1 MKRVVLWVC
10 ALMMTLIA
18 SVGVAGKYSPY
29 FATEPPREVREHVA
43 SRWPDYE
50 FEDYC
55 EVRGTPKGDYGFAL
69 VHRKNE
75 RILVG
80 YHKVDGEMKYWL
92 KNAGAVPQGKE
103 EAWFDVGTAGWI
115 DETDWVG
122 NSTGRQVYDDGLC
135 FYVTQL
141 DDAGEGYEKMVVY
154 RWENGMFRLSRYR
167 KTEVRGIRVSDDKL
181 DFIDWSNCVYCGAVQ
196 GTVQRDIRYVSFNAL
211 PMWIDDAKEK
221 LTVAPNLQSGDFTS
235 QKVKFT
241 GGQKFPV
248 YTGPGTNYARSG
260 NGKGLVST
268 NGWIEVYGQ
277 KDGWILIQYSI
288 SSDHYRFGWI
298 EKSALPKGTTV
309 PELNFRVAPG
319 DQSVAFNRD
328 SYLTDDPLV
337 SRAKLCTVKAE
348 TDIFYLGSLNDEWA
362 YVMVETADGRW
373 MCGFMPHEDIS
384 NG

>member
-10 ALMMTLIA
+10 TLLMTLMA
-18 SVGVAGKYSPY
+18 SVCVAGTYSPY

-103 EAWFDVGTAGWI
+103 EAWFGVGTAGWEE
-115 DETDWVG
+115 ETDWVG
-122 NSTGRQVYDDGLC
+122 NFTGRQVYDDGLY
-135 FYVTQL
+135 FSVTQL
-141 DDAGEGYEKMVVY
+141 DDAGESYEKMVVY
-154 RWENGMFRLSRYR
+154 RWENGMFRLSSYH
-167 KTEVRGIRVSDDKL
+167 KTEGGGIRVSDDKL
-181 DFIDWSNCVYCGAVQ
+181 DFIDWSNVVYRGAVQ
-196 GTVQRDIRYVSFNAL
+196 GAVQRDIRYVSFNAL
-211 PMWIDDAKEK
+211 PTWIDDAKAK
-221 LTVAPNLQSGDFTS
+221 LTVAPNLKDGAFTA

-241 GGQKFPV
+241 GGQKYPV
-248 YTGPGTNYARSG
+248 YTGPGEDYVRSG

-277 KDGWILIQYSI
+277 KDGYILIQYSI
-288 SSDHYRFGWI
+288 DSSHYRFGWI
-298 EKSALPKGTTV
+298 DRNALPEGTSV
-309 PELNFRVAPG
+309 PAMDFAGISADTLSEITQDTF
-319 DQSVAFNRD
+319 
-328 SYLTDDPLV
+328 LTDDPLF
-337 SRAKLCTVKAE
+337 SQNKLCSLKAGQTVSWLAV
-348 TDIFYLGSLNDEWA
+348 LNDDWA
-362 YVMVETADGRW
+362 YVLVNVNGKM
-373 MCGFMPHEDIS
+373 MCGFVRTDCIV

>member
-18 SVGVAGKYSPY
+18 SVGVAGTYSPY
-29 FATEPPREVREHVA
+29 FETEPPREVREHVA
-43 SRWPDYE
+43 NRWPDYE

-103 EAWFDVGTAGWI
+103 EAWFGVGTAGWEE
-115 DETDWVG
+115 ETDWVG
-122 NSTGRQVYDDGLC
+122 NFTGRQVYDDGLC
-135 FYVTQL
+135 FSVTQL
-141 DDAGEGYEKMVVY
+141 DGSGESYEKMVFY
-154 RWENGMFRLSRYR
+154 RWENGMFRLNSYH
-167 KTEVRGIRVSDDKL
+167 KSESSSIRVSDDKL

-196 GTVQRDIRYVSFNAL
+196 GTVQRDIRYVSFNTL

-221 LTVAPNLQSGDFTS
+221 LTTAPNLQSGDFTS

-268 NGWIEVYGQ
+268 NGWIEV
-277 KDGWILIQYSI
+277 S
-288 SSDHYRFGWI
+288 
-298 EKSALPKGTTV
+298 
-309 PELNFRVAPG
+309 
-319 DQSVAFNRD
+319 
-328 SYLTDDPLV
+328 
-337 SRAKLCTVKAE
+337 
-348 TDIFYLGSLNDEWA
+348 
-362 YVMVETADGRW
+362 
-373 MCGFMPHEDIS
+373 
-384 NG
+384 

>member
-1 MKRVVLWVC
+1 MKKVVLWVC
-10 ALMMTLIA
+10 ALMMTLMA
-18 SVGVAGKYSPY
+18 SVGVAGTYSPY
-29 FATEPPREVREHVA
+29 FTTEPPREVREHVA

-69 VHRKNE
+69 VHRKSE

-103 EAWFDVGTAGWI
+103 EACFTISMVEWKDEFDRDGRP
-115 DETDWVG
+115 
-122 NSTGRQVYDDGLC
+122 TGKVYDDGLW
-135 FYVTQL
+135 FSVTRL
-141 DDAGEGYEKMVVY
+141 DASGESYEKGVCY
-154 RWENGMFRLSRYR
+154 SWENGGFRLTNYS
-167 KTEVRGIRVSDDKL
+167 KATLTDVMVTDDGL
-181 DFIDWSNCVYCGAVQ
+181 DFSEGGNGTYGYVQ

-211 PMWIDDAKEK
+211 PAWIDDAKEK
-221 LTVAPNLQSGDFTS
+221 LTVAPNLRSGDFTS

-298 EKSALPKGTTV
+298 EQSALPKGTTV

-319 DQSVAFNRD
+319 DQSVAFDRD

>member
-1 MKRVVLWVC
+1 MKRIVLWICTVV
-10 ALMMTLIA
+10 MTLIA
-18 SVGVAGKYSPY
+18 SICVAGTYSPY
-29 FATEPPREVREHVA
+29 FEIEPPQEVREHVA

-50 FEDYC
+50 LEDYC

-80 YHKVDGEMKYWL
+80 YHKADGEMKYWL
-92 KNAGAVPQGKE
+92 KNAGAVPQGEE
-103 EAWFDVGTAGWI
+103 EAWLDVGAAGWE
-115 DETDWVG
+115 DEYRYG
-122 NSTGRQVYDDGLC
+122 QPTGKRVYDDGLW

-141 DDAGEGYEKMVVY
+141 DASGESYEKGVCY
-154 RWENGMFRLSRYR
+154 SWENGGFCLTNYHKATLISV
-167 KTEVRGIRVSDDKL
+167 TVTDEGL
-181 DFIDWSNCVYCGAVQ
+181 DFMEYGNGEHGYVPGS
-196 GTVQRDIRYVSFNAL
+196 VQRDIRYVSFNAL
-211 PMWIDDAKEK
+211 PTWIDDAKEK
-221 LTVAPNLQSGDFTS
+221 LTTAPNLQSGDFAA

-248 YTGPGTNYARSG
+248 YTGPGTEYARSG

-288 SSDHYRFGWI
+288 SADHYRFGWI

-319 DQSVAFNRD
+319 DQSIAFDRD

-348 TDIFYLGSLNDEWA
+348 TEIFYLGSLNDEWA
-362 YVMVETADGRW
+362 YVMVQTEDGRW
-373 MCGFMPHEDIS
+373 MCGFMPQYDIS

>member
-10 ALMMTLIA
+10 TLLMTLMA
-18 SVGVAGKYSPY
+18 SVCVAGTYSPY

-55 EVRGTPKGDYGFAL
+55 EVRGTSKGDYGFAL

-80 YHKVDGEMKYWL
+80 YHKADGEMKYWL

-115 DETDWVG
+115 DETDWIG
-122 NSTGRQVYDDGLC
+122 NFTGRQVYDDGLC
-135 FYVTQL
+135 FSVTQL
-141 DDAGEGYEKMVVY
+141 DESGESYEKMVVY
-154 RWENGMFRLSRYR
+154 RWENGMFRLSSYH
-167 KTEVRGIRVSDDKL
+167 KTEGSGIRVSDDKL
-181 DFIDWSNCVYCGAVQ
+181 DFIDWSNCVYRGAVQ

-211 PMWIDDAKEK
+211 PTWIDDAKAK
-221 LTVAPNLQSGDFTS
+221 LTVAPNLKDGAFTA

-241 GGQKFPV
+241 GGQKYPV
-248 YTGPGTNYARSG
+248 YTGPGEDYVRSG

-277 KDGWILIQYSI
+277 KDGYILIQYSI
-288 SSDHYRFGWI
+288 DSSHYRFGWI
-298 EKSALPKGTTV
+298 DRNALPEGTSV
-309 PELNFRVAPG
+309 PAMDFAGISADTLSEITQDTF
-319 DQSVAFNRD
+319 
-328 SYLTDDPLV
+328 LTDDPLF
-337 SRAKLCTVKAE
+337 SQNKLCSLKAGQTVSWLAV
-348 TDIFYLGSLNDEWA
+348 LNKDWA
-362 YVMVETADGRW
+362 YVLVNVNGKM
-373 MCGFMPHEDIS
+373 MCGFVRTDCIV

>member
-10 ALMMTLIA
+10 ALMMTLMA
-18 SVGVAGKYSPY
+18 SVCVAGAYSPY
-29 FATEPPREVREHVA
+29 FETEPPREVREHVA
-43 SRWPDYE
+43 NRWPDYE

-103 EAWFDVGTAGWI
+103 EAWFDVGTAGWEE
-115 DETDWVG
+115 ETDWVG
-122 NSTGRQVYDDGLC
+122 NFTGRQVYDDGLY
-135 FYVTQL
+135 FSVTRL
-141 DDAGEGYEKMVVY
+141 DESGESYEKMVVY

-196 GTVQRDIRYVSFNAL
+196 GAVQRDIRYVSFNAL
-211 PMWIDDAKEK
+211 PTWIDDAKEK
-221 LTVAPNLQSGDFTS
+221 LTVAPNLRSGDFTS

-248 YTGPGTNYARSG
+248 YTGPGRTTRAAATARA
-260 NGKGLVST
+260 
-268 NGWIEVYGQ
+268 W
-277 KDGWILIQYSI
+277 
-288 SSDHYRFGWI
+288 
-298 EKSALPKGTTV
+298 SARTAG
-309 PELNFRVAPG
+309 
-319 DQSVAFNRD
+319 
-328 SYLTDDPLV
+328 
-337 SRAKLCTVKAE
+337 SRSM
-348 TDIFYLGSLNDEWA
+348 GRR
-362 YVMVETADGRW
+362 TA
-373 MCGFMPHEDIS
+373 GF
-384 NG
+384 

>member
-10 ALMMTLIA
+10 TLLMTLMA
-18 SVGVAGKYSPY
+18 SVCVAGTYSPY

-55 EVRGTPKGDYGFAL
+55 EVRGTSKGDYGFAL
-69 VHRKNE
+69 LHKQSE

-80 YHKVDGEMKYWL
+80 YHRVNGEMKYWL

-115 DETDWVG
+115 DETDWIG
-122 NSTGRQVYDDGLC
+122 NFTGRQVYDDGLC
-135 FYVTQL
+135 FSVTQL
-141 DDAGEGYEKMVVY
+141 DESGESYEKMVVY
-154 RWENGMFRLSRYR
+154 RWENGMFRLSSYH
-167 KTEVRGIRVSDDKL
+167 KTEGSGIRVSDDKL
-181 DFIDWSNCVYCGAVQ
+181 DFIDWSNCVYRGAVQ

-211 PMWIDDAKEK
+211 PTWIDDAKAK
-221 LTVAPNLQSGDFTS
+221 LTVAPNLKDGAFTA

-241 GGQKFPV
+241 GGQKYPV
-248 YTGPGTNYARSG
+248 YTGPGEDYVRSG

-277 KDGWILIQYSI
+277 KDGYILIQYSI
-288 SSDHYRFGWI
+288 DSSHYRFGWI
-298 EKSALPKGTTV
+298 DRNALPEGTSV
-309 PELNFRVAPG
+309 PAMDFAGISADTLSEITQDTF
-319 DQSVAFNRD
+319 
-328 SYLTDDPLV
+328 LTDDPLF
-337 SRAKLCTVKAE
+337 SQNKLCSLKAGQTVSWLAV
-348 TDIFYLGSLNDEWA
+348 LNKDWA
-362 YVMVETADGRW
+362 YVLVNVNGKM
-373 MCGFMPHEDIS
+373 MCGFVRTDCIV

>member
-10 ALMMTLIA
+10 VLMMTLIA
-18 SVGVAGKYSPY
+18 SVCVAGTYSPY

-55 EVRGTPKGDYGFAL
+55 EVRGTSKGDYGFAL

-80 YHKVDGEMKYWL
+80 YHKADGEMKYWL

-115 DETDWVG
+115 DETDWIG
-122 NSTGRQVYDDGLC
+122 NFTGRQVYDDGLC
-135 FYVTQL
+135 FSVTQL
-141 DDAGEGYEKMVVY
+141 DESGESYEKMVVY
-154 RWENGMFRLSRYR
+154 RWENGMFRLSSYH
-167 KTEVRGIRVSDDKL
+167 KTEGSGIRVSDDKL
-181 DFIDWSNCVYCGAVQ
+181 DFIDWSNCVYRGAVQ

-211 PMWIDDAKEK
+211 PTWIDDAKEK
-221 LTVAPNLQSGDFTS
+221 LTVAPNLKDGAFTA

-241 GGQKFPV
+241 GGQKYPV
-248 YTGPGTNYARSG
+248 YTGPGEDYVRSG

-277 KDGWILIQYSI
+277 KDGYILIQYSI
-288 SSDHYRFGWI
+288 DSSHYRFGWI
-298 EKSALPKGTTV
+298 DRNALPEGTSV
-309 PELNFRVAPG
+309 PAMDFAGISADTLSEITQDTF
-319 DQSVAFNRD
+319 
-328 SYLTDDPLV
+328 LTDDPLF
-337 SRAKLCTVKAE
+337 SQNKLCSLKAGQTVSWLAV
-348 TDIFYLGSLNDEWA
+348 LNDDWA
-362 YVMVETADGRW
+362 YVLVNVNGKM
-373 MCGFMPHEDIS
+373 MCGFVRTDCIV

>member
-10 ALMMTLIA
+10 VLMMTLMA
-18 SVGVAGKYSPY
+18 SVCVAGTYSPY

-55 EVRGTPKGDYGFAL
+55 EVRGTSKGDYGFAL

-80 YHKVDGEMKYWL
+80 YHKADGEMKYWL

-115 DETDWVG
+115 DETDWIG
-122 NSTGRQVYDDGLC
+122 NFTGRQVYDDGLC
-135 FYVTQL
+135 FSVTQL
-141 DDAGEGYEKMVVY
+141 DESGESYEKMVVY
-154 RWENGMFRLSRYR
+154 RWENGMFRLSSYH
-167 KTEVRGIRVSDDKL
+167 KTEGSGIRVSDDKL
-181 DFIDWSNCVYCGAVQ
+181 DFIDWSNVVYRGAVQ
-196 GTVQRDIRYVSFNAL
+196 GAVQRDIRYVSFNAL
-211 PMWIDDAKEK
+211 PTWIDDAKTK
-221 LTVAPNLQSGDFTS
+221 LTVAPNLKDGAFTA

-241 GGQKFPV
+241 GGQKYPV
-248 YTGPGTNYARSG
+248 YTGPGEDYVRSG

-277 KDGWILIQYSI
+277 KDGYILIQYSI
-288 SSDHYRFGWI
+288 DSDHYRFGWI
-298 EKSALPKGTTV
+298 DRNALPEGTNV
-309 PELNFRVAPG
+309 PAMDFAGISADTLSEITQDTF
-319 DQSVAFNRD
+319 
-328 SYLTDDPLV
+328 LTDDPLF
-337 SRAKLCTVKAE
+337 SQKKLCSLKAGQNVSW
-348 TDIFYLGSLNDEWA
+348 LAVLNNDWA
-362 YVMVETADGRW
+362 YVLVNVNGKM
-373 MCGFMPHEDIS
+373 MCGFVRTDCIV